1 MALILQQDI
10 LGKPVSEPVA
20 LDRRRRRLST
30 VVKRYA
36 NLRRP
41 FIVNVRKVTEPDCL
55 DEENDKLRREW
66 VHTLVGPEDVVAI
79 VYLPLGGSGNAAS
92 ATGGAAGTK
101 SSGKQ
106 VGSALS
112 MVALAVAAA
121 VLFAPT
127 GGLSLIAASGLTGTT
142 AVVAGALAGAA
153 VVAGG
158 GYLIQRAFSSSA
170 NKPGAQDTP
179 DRPLYGVS
187 GGGNAPRPGDRI
199 PRGYGEFW
207 TNPDLSQQDF
217 FVYSGED
224 QILYRRVTVGLGYYR
239 IREIQVGRA
248 TLWTEAG
255 GISPLFSGS
264 QIEIIQP
271 GGSSALVPQSVFS
284 AGEVGGNELPRPSA
298 FPNTFGPIPGTPP
311 GIVSGEYQI
320 DFTLNEGC
328 WSEVESSTGG
338 GTLQS
343 TSQWV
348 INVLAAPCDD
358 DDNPTGSFAVVYSE
372 VSPPTKS
379 TRAIR
384 ATRIFALPEGRYLFS
399 AQNGLD
405 ATPGNHNS
413 IVLDG
418 LRAYLSN
425 ATVRPH
431 VTEIA
436 LKITS
441 GKSLGVTSFG
451 EVIVQ
456 ASAQIPVRIGGTWT
470 LTETNKAAWAYADIL
485 RGTVGGVVYGA
496 NLPDSAIDVG
506 IIDHYAAAVG
516 PFDVFNGVIRGPVSV
531 FEAGQTVLGA
541 MRAEPTRLGNA
552 WSIARDESKNV
563 RKHLF
568 TRRQIM
574 RGSTQASFRVGGGD
588 GGSDVIAEYFFGGD
602 PRRRREVR
610 QTFGT
615 TTTTPRRINLVGVTD
630 HAHAVHLATWM
641 AASNY
646 FRRQV
651 RKLTTEMSGR
661 LVKRNDPAFVDAW
674 FLTDAKVAGVV
685 SRTGNTLTLDTDIEA
700 NTDLRVVL
708 RDRQNL
714 DFGPIDFTQG
724 SSPRVIVLNTTDI
737 AALEDLSGLFFQ
749 DVFAT
754 DAEDMTPAFIGT
766 LTEVR
771 EPYIIQSAQPKG
783 RDTVAIEAL
792 HDHPSVWEALGEVAI
807 DPGVSAVG
815 DEDADVPTIAYIYAH
830 TIQHSAATSMEWVV
844 GRVRNAAQIIV
855 DLSYDEWATSERV
868 SEGLSTSGNYPLRV
882 PPTDVDL
889 GQAYVRAYAINQ
901 YGVPG
906 ATVNATF
913 TYWRP
918 YITAEWANLTIRLED
933 LFAGVRRDIEMISAI
948 GEKTLREA
956 VRDLDKRIDKLAAAA
971 ATEAGRTYESDK
983 YVKVALEGQVSVVS
997 GDVQNAFAAI
1007 EDEQKLRIAED
1018 EAFASR
1024 ADAIVVELNGA
1035 KAAIVDERSAR
1046 ITADGAE
1053 ATARTTLAAEH
1064 ADTRAMVVHETT
1076 VRADADT
1083 ALAQD
1088 VQVVSTTVEGHTLTI
1103 TETTQ
1108 SLNGDSGFWGIAV
1121 TADGDAIGGIRL
1133 AGIRNLDGSFSSEF
1147 GILGDLVVTGTI
1159 SGAKLQTENII
1170 SVSAQIGNLIV
1181 DNLHVKNQAVTQT
1194 VLAAGSSG
1202 SAFLSVTSRGTGNW
1216 VVWIYFYG
1224 AAGSYV
1230 PLGSQPGTLSLVID
1244 NVQMDSIGLNYEAS
1258 GANNSSGFS
1267 RLQTILVTS
1276 AFLGPG
1282 THEVGV
1288 QCDIGGA
1295 VRIVT
1300 TEASK

>member
-1 MALILQQDI
+1 MALILQQNI
-10 LGKPVSEPVA
+10 LGEPVSDPVA

-41 FIVNVRKVTEPDCL
+41 FIVNVRKVTEPDAL

-79 VYLPLGGSGNAAS
+79 VYLPLGGSAKAS
-92 ATGGAAGTK
+92 AGDAAGTK
-101 SSGKQ
+101 SPGKQ
-106 VGSALS
+106 IGSALS
-112 MVALAVAAA
+112 MVALAVAATVLLGPAGPIFGAMAGTLGTFGTAA
-121 VLFAPT
+121 VSA
-127 GGLSLIAASGLTGTT
+127 IAS
-142 AVVAGALAGAA
+142 AA

-158 GYLIQRAFSSSA
+158 GYLIQRAFASSA

-199 PRGYGEFW
+199 PRGYGQFW

-239 IREIQVGRA
+239 IKEIQIGRA
-248 TLWTEAG
+248 TLWTEAD
-255 GISPLFSGS
+255 GISPLFTGS
-264 QIEIIQP
+264 QIEIIPP
-271 GGSSALVPQSVFS
+271 GGGSALVPQSVYS
-284 AGEVGGNELPRPSA
+284 AGEVGGNELPRPSET
-298 FPNTFGPIPGTPP
+298 PNTFGPIPGTPP
-311 GIVSGEYQI
+311 GITASEFQI

-328 WSEVESSTGG
+328 WAELKSNSGATI
-338 GTLQS
+338 QS

-348 INVLAAPCDD
+348 INVWAAPCDD
-358 DDNPTGSFAVVYSE
+358 DDNATGGFAVVYSE
-372 VSPPTKS
+372 VSPPTQS

-384 ATRIFALPEGRYLFS
+384 ATRIFSLPEGRYLFTI
-399 AQNGLD
+399 QNGLD
-405 ATPGNHNS
+405 ASPSNHNS

-418 LRAYLSN
+418 LRAYLS
-425 ATVRPH
+425 ATTVRPH

-451 EVIVQ
+451 EIIVQ
-456 ASAQIPVRIGGTWT
+456 ASAQIPVRIGSTWT

-485 RGTVGGVVYGA
+485 RGTVGGIVYGA
-496 NLPDSAIDVG
+496 NLPDSAIDIG
-506 IIDHYAAAVG
+506 MIDHYAASVG

-615 TTTTPRRINLVGVTD
+615 STTTPRRINLVGVTD
-630 HAHAVHLATWM
+630 HAHAVHIATWM

-724 SSPRVIVLNTTDI
+724 SSPRVIVLNNTDI
-737 AALEDLSGLFFQ
+737 AALEDLSGLLFQ

-754 DAEDMTPAFIGT
+754 DAEDMTPVFVGT

-815 DEDADVPTIAYIYAH
+815 DEDADIPTIAYIYAH

-844 GRVRNAAQIIV
+844 GRVKNAAQIVV
-855 DLSYDEWATSERV
+855 DMSYDEWNTSERV
-868 SEGLSTSGNYPLRV
+868 SEGLATSGNYPLRV
-882 PPTDVDL
+882 PPEDVDL

-906 ATVNATF
+906 AYVNGTF

-918 YITAEWANLTIRLED
+918 YITSEFASLVIRLQD
-933 LFAGVRRDIEMISAI
+933 LAEGVRRDIEQISKI
-948 GEKTLREA
+948 GEATLRDA
-956 VRDLDKRIDKLAAAA
+956 VRDLDKKVNALAAHV
-971 ATEAGRTYESDK
+971 ATEAGRTYESDNV
-983 YVKVALEGQVSVVS
+983 VKVALEGQVETAFSA
-997 GDVQNAFAAI
+997 VQR
-1007 EDEQKLRIAED
+1007 ESELRISETEGLARTAETL
-1018 EAFASR
+1018 AVR
-1024 ADAIVVELNGA
+1024 LNGA
-1035 KAAIVDERSAR
+1035 EASILTEHKAR
-1046 ITADGAE
+1046 ISADGAE
-1053 ATARTTLAAEH
+1053 AISREILRAEH
-1064 ADTRAMVVHETT
+1064 TTTRAMVVNETT
-1076 VRADADT
+1076 VRADADS

-1103 TETTQ
+1103 TETSQ
-1108 SLNGDSGFWGIAV
+1108 SLNGNSGFWGVAV
-1121 TADGDAIGGIRL
+1121 TADGEAVGGIRL
-1133 AGIRNLDGSFSSEF
+1133 AGIRNLDGSYYSEF

-1159 SGAKLQTENII
+1159 SGSKLQTENII

-1194 VLAAGSSG
+1194 VTAAGSSG
-1202 SAFLSVTSRGTGNW
+1202 SASVSVTSRGTGNW
-1216 VVWIYFYG
+1216 IIWIYYYG
-1224 AAGSYV
+1224 AAGTYV
-1230 PLGSQPGTLSLVID
+1230 PLGSATGTLALLVD
-1244 NVQMDSIGLNYEAS
+1244 GSQVDAIGLNYEAS

-1267 RLQTILVTS
+1267 RLQTTLITS
-1276 AFLGPG
+1276 ANLGAG
-1282 THEVGV
+1282 THTLAAT
-1288 QCDIGGA
+1288 CDIGGA